1 MYPGNNYDGL
11 VGGGG
16 ALTGVNQFTY
26 TAQFGNGVSGTISV
40 QDPTQYFQAGILNF
54 GPNTTGT
61 TPTGQFIVGTHGL
74 GVSDIAGTT
83 ARISSATS
91 KLHTPGVWPNCRQQ
105 RMTTTPPTTAMA
117 LVAHKVLR
125 QTASR
130 TAPLA
135 AEPITFRRD
144 IPTTSGDL
152 PFRVRSR
159 STTSRPMLA
168 TRSTPAA
175 STPRYNIQDLAS
187 QAGAWSSFAG
197 GSSVAG
203 ALGKYGIGVA
213 PDAVFNVGGQEQ
225 LISTWGMRGAFNH
238 NWDPY
243 WSTSI
248 YGGWAFVDY
257 GAGARNV
264 FCTSFVAANPF
275 VTTCN
280 PNYSVAQLG
289 TVTRWTP
296 VNFAAKREDVY
307 SLNERTQTLTFS
319 TQKVTDFLA
328 SFFRRMT
335 AEPS

>member
-1 MYPGNNYDGL
+1 
-11 VGGGG
+11 
-16 ALTGVNQFTY
+16 
-26 TAQFGNGVSGTISV
+26 
-40 QDPTQYFQAGILNF
+40 
-54 GPNTTGT
+54 
-61 TPTGQFIVGTHGL
+61 
-74 GVSDIAGTT
+74 
-83 ARISSATS
+83 
-91 KLHTPGVWPNCRQQ
+91 
-105 RMTTTPPTTAMA
+105 
-117 LVAHKVLR
+117 
-125 QTASR
+125 
-130 TAPLA
+130 
-135 AEPITFRRD
+135 
-144 IPTTSGDL
+144 
-152 PFRVRSR
+152 
-159 STTSRPMLA
+159 
-168 TRSTPAA
+168 
-175 STPRYNIQDLAS
+175 
-187 QAGAWSSFAG
+187 
-197 GSSVAG
+197 
-203 ALGKYGIGVA
+203 
-213 PDAVFNVGGQEQ
+213 VFNVGGQEQ

-296 VNFAAKREDVY
+296 VNFAAKREDIY
-307 SLNERTQTLTFS
+307 SLNERTQTLKFS